1 MAPARRIAGAATTF
15 AVAVATA
22 LALHVPVVAAA
33 GDLPVLFDSGVR
45 SGADAVK
52 ALALG
57 ARAVLLARPWVY
69 GLGLAGQ
76 AGVEHVLRCF
86 LADLDL
92 QLGLSGHRS
101 AAELSP
107 VSLIRP

>member
-1 MAPARRIAGAATTF
+1 
-15 AVAVATA
+15 
-22 LALHVPVVAAA
+22 
-33 GDLPVLFDSGVR
+33 VLFDSGVR
-45 SGADAVK
+45 TGADAVK

-101 AAELSP
+101 VAELSP
-107 VSLIRP
+107 ASLARS